1 MSHADDYRS
10 RQKTSVAGFLFMPQF
25 RMCFQGFSHLFPVF
39 MRCLAQVF
47 AEAKLI
53 PPTHNALNYGAKEV
67 PNTHLFDLFGTAWFT
82 LRVTRASAHQWS
94 MFTGVVLMVMMM
106 LLAVGSFFLRVVFG
120 VGNAV
125 QAQLFLPR
133 VLEHPCNP
141 YGGCTGGPGETAITG
156 GTSTITAPG
165 GLFDTRV
172 NDAAV
177 STDYALMVFD
187 KILRQAAT
195 APVGNGGILQN
206 ALVDL
211 MRVYN
216 TGMTLIAGVVTLWM
230 ITSIVIATART
241 GKLGGGRH
249 NMVWAPIRMIF
260 ALGIIFPL
268 GAQGFSAG
276 QYMVMKLAEWGS
288 NLGTKG
294 WVQYI
299 GGVVGDQNLLAPFS
313 VANATSIAAGVNKV
327 MVCQIAFNSALQNI
341 TGGLDPQQVIRVKQ
355 DTTNRTGWVANRY
368 TNNTDANICGT
379 ITYGFDY
386 GANSDAGA
394 VLANT
399 GVTTPMDPAS
409 ATLAA
414 NPANRTQ
421 YTNTNTEMNLRVAE
435 FRSRMLGALPPLLSE
450 NMDIGADI
458 GSGTGGGQIV
468 TLGRQLACGFVARRW
483 ETTTPNPVG
492 LLSAPYAACPG
503 GTSAPAADPDASIP
517 QRQVGMIM
525 DAIRCTYDGS
535 APISP
540 TSPGCGGGPF
550 AKDAL
555 MNYVTGPNGMV
566 FQMQRRGWAGMGMW
580 YQEIA
585 SLNSQVAGS
594 REPVASVEP
603 GTLWEGATKGGF
615 WQNLKCAGRRIVGRP
630 CKSPEI
636 EEKAAS
642 ILGEYDA
649 WWATASRPG
658 APANTPLGSMGGAAR
673 TQDVQ
678 PSSSGGGLRT
688 VISVIKSV
696 AFGGGGGLLNWVTE
710 RIMGRPGDTF
720 IFSAVD
726 TAATN
731 TYPLAQLTSAGYKVI
746 YDSLRILAGLTI
758 IQILTAGKLFTVSG
772 GIGFAASAV
781 ANILSTLSTTM
792 LVAGV
797 MIAFYLPVLPFLRVA
812 FAVLTW
818 MTSVF
823 EAVLM
828 VPIAALTHLGTEG
841 EGLAGGART
850 AWILWLN
857 VLMRPILVVFGFVGG
872 MLIFNA
878 FATFFHT
885 SFAQGAQ
892 SLIASNNAFTGLI
905 ASVTYSVVYLGTL
918 YTAANTSFKLMDVIP
933 NAMMRW
939 MGGSPDH
946 SMDDHNDGNM
956 LMAAKMMEGMA
967 PKFEIGGKKKLD
979 KDDIPGVSNA
989 GGDGGPKSGG
999 AGRGMGA
1006 GTGGQA
1012 GRGSAKA

>member
-10 RQKTSVAGFLFMPQF
+10 RQKTSIAGFLFMPQF
-25 RMCFQGFSHLFPVF
+25 RMCFTGFAHLFPVF

-53 PPTHNALNYGAKEV
+53 PPSHNALNYGAKEV

-82 LRVTRASAHQWS
+82 LRVTRSSAHQWS
-94 MFTGVVLMVMMM
+94 MFTGVVLMIMMM
-106 LLAVGSFFLRVVFG
+106 ALAVGTFFLRVVFG
-120 VGNAV
+120 IGNAV

-133 VLEHPCNP
+133 VFEHPCDP
-141 YGGCTGGPGETAITG
+141 YAGCAGGPGETAITG
-156 GTSTITAPG
+156 GTSTLAAPG

-172 NDAAV
+172 SDATV

-195 APVGNGGILQN
+195 APVGNGGVLQN

-230 ITSIVIATART
+230 ITSIVISTART

-249 NMVWAPIRMIF
+249 NMVWAPIRMVF

-268 GAQGFSAG
+268 GAQGFSSG

-299 GGVVGDQNLLAPFS
+299 AGVVGDQSLLAPFS
-313 VANATSIAAGVNKV
+313 VHNATSIAAGVNKV
-327 MVCQIAFNSALQNI
+327 MVCQIAFNSAAQNGSM
-341 TGGLDPQQVIRVKQ
+341 GGADPQQLIRVKQ
-355 DTTNRTGWVANRY
+355 DTTNRVGWVANRY
-368 TNNTDANICGT
+368 TNDTDANICGT
-379 ITYGFDY
+379 ITYGIDN
-386 GANSDAGA
+386 GANSDVGA
-394 VLANT
+394 AMANT
-399 GVTTPMDPAS
+399 GVSTPMDPAS
-409 ATLAA
+409 AALAA
-414 NPANRTQ
+414 NPANRAL
-421 YTNTNTEMNLRVAE
+421 YTNYDQE
-435 FRSRMLGALPPLLSE
+435 FADRLADFRQRMMGALQPLLSE
-450 NMDIGADI
+450 NMDINAST
-458 GSGTGGGQIV
+458 GSGTGGGTVV
-468 TLGRQLACGFVARRW
+468 TLARQLACPFVARRW

-492 LLSAPYAACPG
+492 LIPAPYAACPG
-503 GTSAPAADPDASIP
+503 GMVAPAADPDASIP
-517 QRQVGMIM
+517 QRQVGMMM

-555 MNYVTGPNGMV
+555 MAYITGPNGMV
-566 FQMQRRGWAGMGMW
+566 AEMQRRGWAGMGMW
-580 YQEIA
+580 YQKIA
-585 SLNSQVAGS
+585 ALNAQVAGA
-594 REPVASVEP
+594 REPTASVEP

-615 WQNLKCAGRRIVGRP
+615 WSNLKCAGRRIVGRP

-649 WWATASRPG
+649 WWASASRPG
-658 APANTPLGSMGGAAR
+658 APANTPLGTMGGAQR
-673 TQDVQ
+673 TQDVT

-688 VISVIKSV
+688 VISFIKSV
-696 AFGGGGGLLNWVTE
+696 AFGGGVSLLNWVAE
-710 RIMGRPGDTF
+710 RIWPRASDAF
-720 IFSAVD
+720 LFSAVD

-731 TYPLAQLTSAGYKVI
+731 TYPLATLTDAGHRII
-746 YDSLRILAGLTI
+746 YTSLSILSGLSI

-781 ANILSTLSTTM
+781 ANVLSTISTTM

-857 VLMRPILVVFGFVGG
+857 VLMRPVLVVFGFVGG

-878 FATFFHT
+878 FATYFHT
-885 SFAQGAQ
+885 TFSQGAAT
-892 SLIASNNAFTGLI
+892 LISTHNIFT
-905 ASVTYSVVYLGTL
+905 AMVAQVTYSIIYLGTL

-933 NAMMRW
+933 NALMRW

-946 SMDDHNDGNM
+946 SMDDHSDGNM
-956 LMAAKMMEGMA
+956 LTAAKMMEGMA
-967 PKFEIGGKKKLD
+967 PKFQYGGKTAQD
-979 KDDIPGVSNA
+979 PNATPGVTNA
-989 GGDGGPKSGG
+989 AAPAAKGSGG
-999 AGRGMGA
+999 LGMGA
-1006 GTGGQA
+1006 GSGGQS
-1012 GRGSAKA
+1012 GRGGA